1 VVFYGSTL
9 HISLEK
15 YDLMNCVVAFVKD
28 ENNLMSMVIELHSII
43 DCQLLKLKRI
53 FAILCLKPTNMLQM
67 MKG

>member
-43 DCQLLKLKRI
+43 DC
-53 FAILCLKPTNMLQM
+53 
-67 MKG
+67 